1 MNKPLVG
8 VLVGAVLGVVDGSS
22 AWFYPQARSEM
33 AGILMGSTLKGMLV
47 GVLCGVVARK
57 VQSNKVGIAL
67 GAGLGLLFAF
77 LVAAMPQPNIGHP
90 YLEIMTPGFVLGAL
104 TGFLTQRWGVAP
116 AKVERS

>member
-22 AWFYPQARSEM
+22 AWFYPEVRSEM
-33 AGILMGSTLKGMLV
+33 ATILMGSTFKGMLV

-77 LVAAMPQPNIGHP
+77 LVAAMPDPSGHH

-104 TGFLTQRWGVAP
+104 TGFLTQRWGEVP
-116 AKVERS
+116 AKAERA